1 MKTIVCLDTPIE
13 ESYLISLND
22 VQGKCVFNSTLE
34 VSQFDNKK
42 FILNVTHLK
51 EGVYFIQIRS
61 KTISLP
67 TKKFIKI

>member
-51 EGVYFIQIRS
+51 EVVYFIQIRS